1 MNNFS
6 IVILILYLFTFFT
19 SVIGRFLNI
28 TIANYFA
35 KIISLATFIFA
46 AFRPKEFPD
55 LDTYEIIFNDAL
67 VGDFNNEIYWLTHGE
82 PGFKIIIY
90 LLHICGIDFEGF
102 LLVMS
107 LLSYALLIYISKISK
122 IPFTYIWYTYFSF
135 YFITR
140 DLGIIRLSIA
150 SHLIVLMFLQRKYI
164 WKILTLIFASL
175 TFQYFAII
183 AIIAPFL
190 SKIKL
195 NITII
200 SIILVVSYVLSNYIN
215 FESLTFLMPEK
226 QMVSYDG
233 TEQVTGGSSSS
244 ISALIRNLIFAFF
257 IFLLFKNKSKNTF
270 YNSWIWSAILSVSIY
285 ILTFNILII
294 SQRFSAYFGAII
306 AIAFS
311 HKMTKVNST
320 NMIFI
325 LILLFC
331 LLNFIIVFYY
341 NNFVWS
347 PTSI

>member
-1 MNNFS
+1 MFS
-6 IVILILYLFTFFT
+6 FVT
-19 SVIGRFLNI
+19 SVIGRYLNI
-28 TIANYFA
+28 IIANFFA

-46 AFRPKEFPD
+46 AFRPKNFPD
-55 LDTYEIIFNDAL
+55 LDTYEIIFNEAL

-82 PGFKIIIY
+82 PGFKILIY
-90 LLHICGIDFEGF
+90 LLHICGIDFVGF

-122 IPFTYIWYTYFSF
+122 IPFAYIWYSYFSF
-135 YFITR
+135 FFITR

-175 TFQYFAII
+175 TFQYFTII

-195 NITII
+195 NITFI
-200 SIILVVSYVLSNYIN
+200 SIILIASYVLSNYIN
-215 FESLTFLMPEK
+215 FESLTFLIPEK

-233 TEQVTGGSSSS
+233 TDQVSLGSNSS
-244 ISALIRNLIFAFF
+244 ISAIIRNLIFAFF
-257 IFLLFKNKSKNTF
+257 IFFLFKNESKNSF
-270 YNSWIWSAILSVSIY
+270 YNSWIWSAILSVSVY
-285 ILTFNILII
+285 ILTSNILII
-294 SQRFSAYFGAII
+294 SQRLSAYFGAII

-311 HKMTKVNST
+311 HKMIKDNST

-325 LILLFC
+325 LILFFC
-331 LLNFIIVFYY
+331 LFNFISVFYY
-341 NNFVWS
+341 NNFVWI
-347 PTSI
+347 PTSK